1 MKRKVTLF
9 TALMILG
16 AAATAFAAEMDPKM
30 IEFGLKFYIYTACA
44 AGFSIAIA
52 AFGTGLA
59 QGISI
64 RAAVEG
70 TARNPEAS
78 GKILVNMMVGLALI
92 ESLCIYALV
101 ICLILIYANPGSAQ
115 VAKLLGLS

>member
-1 MKRKVTLF
+1 MWEQGRSVGIDKTDVRAVIFRVGVVNITAIKTDEQRKV
-9 TALMILG
+9 
-16 AAATAFAAEMDPKM
+16 
-30 IEFGLKFYIYTACA
+30 
-44 AGFSIAIA
+44 
-52 AFGTGLA
+52 
-59 QGISI
+59 
-64 RAAVEG
+64 
-70 TARNPEAS
+70 